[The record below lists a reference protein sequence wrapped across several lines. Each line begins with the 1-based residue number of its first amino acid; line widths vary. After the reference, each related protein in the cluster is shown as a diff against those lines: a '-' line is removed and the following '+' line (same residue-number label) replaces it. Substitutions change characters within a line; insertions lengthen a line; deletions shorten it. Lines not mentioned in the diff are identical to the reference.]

1 MFSVIVLF
9 LSFLSPNDQNGYRP
23 RISGR
28 HSSLLAMLCMHVY
41 QNNQNYCTRG
51 VCTKHCTIWVF
62 HHLALK
68 YILHS
73 ETLTRREYP
82 TLTALT
88 YVCRRRGVSGYTI
101 IWKAQWCWKGPSI
114 LILNMSDPLFLYW
127 FVLGGFLVTFWGEHI
142 VNEHQWYIIATLY
155 KYRRKWSI
163 YIYIFILYLIDI

>member
-1 MFSVIVLF
+1 MTRMGIGL
-9 LSFLSPNDQNGYRP
+9 G
-23 RISGR
+23 
-28 HSSLLAMLCMHVY
+28 SLADIAVYWQCCVCM
-41 QNNQNYCTRG
+41 
-51 VCTKHCTIWVF
+51 CTKTTRITVHGC
-62 HHLALK
+62 LYQALH
-68 YILHS
+68 YMGLPS
-73 ETLTRREYP
+73 LGFEVYSAFGNPRREYP

-163 YIYIFILYLIDI
+163 YIYIYIFILYLIDI